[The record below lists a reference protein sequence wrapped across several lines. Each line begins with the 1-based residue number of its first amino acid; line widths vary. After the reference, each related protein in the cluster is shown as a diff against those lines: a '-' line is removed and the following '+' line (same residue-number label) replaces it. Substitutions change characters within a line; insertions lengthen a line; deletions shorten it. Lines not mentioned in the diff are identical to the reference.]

1 LLTYHD
7 VFLFNIR
14 PVRALLA
21 GKTGQTM
28 CLYALRWKGPVAPRT
43 SLRQPTGFQV
53 KGKLRRARKNE
64 VASCA
69 KEVILLDVLLEL
81 SLVTAIEAAA
91 RLQAMPMLGSL
102 HPMLISLILVLELA
116 MARITR
122 DMLRR
127 RPQMDFHLLASPK
140 ALQARQAR
148 ELMADGVVVFE
159 VVPQSPLIV
168 EGAQAQIAEDIVAG
182 GVVDVVLKPV
192 SVFED
197 ASAEVAVV
205 LMVWRLLDVVLER
218 RLVGEAEVAD
228 TTPVLELVE
237 VLVAVEW

>member
-1 LLTYHD
+1 
-7 VFLFNIR
+7 
-14 PVRALLA
+14 
-21 GKTGQTM
+21 
-28 CLYALRWKGPVAPRT
+28 
-43 SLRQPTGFQV
+43 
-53 KGKLRRARKNE
+53 
-64 VASCA
+64 
-69 KEVILLDVLLEL
+69 
-81 SLVTAIEAAA
+81 
-91 RLQAMPMLGSL
+91 
-102 HPMLISLILVLELA
+102 
-116 MARITR
+116 
-122 DMLRR
+122 
-127 RPQMDFHLLASPK
+127 
-140 ALQARQAR
+140 
-148 ELMADGVVVFE
+148 